1 MGRTERMDWFLKYY
15 AKVCKQ
21 NPDVRINKST
31 IYAGLMDYG
40 LSQDEKRKR
49 IRPLFNKWIDHFKNK
64 NLKVFHA
71 PEQDGFLQFHNKDY
85 SKNEYV
91 KIYLSFKAED
101 MEECVNII
109 FDYIDRNNFKTFSKV
124 ADMTRSDSVVLRMCE
139 VEDAKKIIDFVNNN
153 EQLRSKAKPVNPFTI
168 QDGIVGMANDRYLS
182 YNSTVSFL
190 ISEYFK
196 NIKDYDQ
203 VSLQDFRKYVS
214 KLYEDIFVN
223 KTKLEKFKNT
233 SEFKD
238 HPGRFGS
245 ENEEIVNYYQ
255 IFLTILMSLKGEV
268 RKEEFFKHVED
279 CQDNNKFYRLVGHFY
294 DYEEKRKNNEK
305 AKDIEVEQDK
315 AKDVK
320 KQEILE
326 SFVLYASKKY
336 GAINVPIIL
345 RKYIEGDNNAITR
358 DKNFREIFR
367 TNLSKEDIMRITNN
381 NVELFV
387 QLKHETSKEMLYYFI
402 NAIQA
407 TYEKY
412 GFEQACYALNRIF
425 SGDFSYVTNGSNKYR
440 QTLKN
445 YDYDKLLGVINSYF
459 SGIEFKEGDDYIKT
473 LVSNMVDKED
483 KVVL

>member
-1 MGRTERMDWFLKYY
+1 MSRIERMDWFLKYY

-21 NPDVRINKST
+21 NPGVQINKST

-49 IRPLFNKWIDHFKNK
+49 IRPLFNKWMEHFRNK
-64 NLKVFHA
+64 NLEVFHA
-71 PEQDGFLQFHNKDY
+71 PEQDGFLQFHNKGR
-85 SKNEYV
+85 SKSDYV
-91 KIYLSFKAED
+91 KLYLSFKAED

-124 ADMTRSDSVVLRMCE
+124 ADMVRSDSVVLRMCE
-139 VEDAKKIIDFVNNN
+139 VEDAKKVIDFVNNN
-153 EQLRSKAKPVNPFTI
+153 ELLRSKAKQVNPFTI
-168 QDGIVGMANDRYLS
+168 QNGIVGMANDRRLS

-196 NIKDYDQ
+196 NVKDYDQ
-203 VSLQDFRKYVS
+203 VGLQDFRRYTS

-223 KTKLEKFKNT
+223 KSKLEKFKNT
-233 SEFKD
+233 SEFKSGSD
-238 HPGRFGS
+238 RFKS

-255 IFLTILMSLKGEV
+255 VFLTILMSLKGVV
-268 RKEEFFKHVED
+268 RTDEFFKHVED
-279 CQDNNKFYRLVGHFY
+279 CQDDNKFYRLVGHFY

-305 AKDIEVEQDK
+305 DIEVEQDK
-315 AKDVK
+315 TKDTK

-358 DKNFREIFR
+358 DKNFREMFR
-367 TNLSKEDIMRITNN
+367 INLSRDDIIRITNN
-381 NVELFV
+381 NLELFV
-387 QLKHETSKEMLYYFI
+387 QSEHETSQEMLYYFI

-407 TYEKY
+407 TYGKY
-412 GFEQACYALNRIF
+412 GFEHACYALNRIF

-440 QTLKN
+440 QTLKS
-445 YDYDKLLGVINSYF
+445 YDYGKLIGVVNSYF
-459 SGIEFKEGDDYIKT
+459 SGIEFKEGDDYIQT

-483 KVVL
+483 EVVL